1 MKNQLNQKIYVGLTS
16 FLLLVSFLLH
26 GQNQPS
32 LQYLIDSLRV
42 AGNYPGISVAIITD
56 KYSDEF
62 VSGYNSVE
70 NQTALKSS
78 DMFLTGKT
86 YVAAIAMQLIE
97 KNQLNLDSK
106 VSDYLGT
113 NTWYSKLPNAEDI
126 TVRMLMNH
134 TSGVMRYEFK
144 ESFTSDLT
152 ANPDKVWKPE
162 ELISYVLNEQPAF
175 KAGEGWE
182 YSDTNYILLG
192 MIIEKITGQS
202 YYSLLEKNILKPF
215 KLKNTM
221 PSTHRKLKGLS
232 QGYAGKENAF
242 GKVERML
249 NEKGELIISPQFEW
263 TGGGIYST
271 ASDLARWGKIL
282 YEGNAFDS
290 TLLAGMV
297 KGVPAKLG
305 KDVKYGLGVIV
316 RTTPLGITYGHS
328 GFFPGYLAELVYFPN
343 HKLSLAILANSSD
356 IKSLKF
362 GLNRMANVLA
372 KAIINNKQ

>member
-78 DMFLTGKT
+78 DMFLTGSVGKT

-162 ELISYVLNEQPAF
+162 ELISF
-175 KAGEGWE
+175 
-182 YSDTNYILLG
+182 
-192 MIIEKITGQS
+192 
-202 YYSLLEKNILKPF
+202 LE
-215 KLKNTM
+215 
-221 PSTHRKLKGLS
+221 
-232 QGYAGKENAF
+232 
-242 GKVERML
+242 
-249 NEKGELIISPQFEW
+249 
-263 TGGGIYST
+263 
-271 ASDLARWGKIL
+271 
-282 YEGNAFDS
+282 
-290 TLLAGMV
+290 
-297 KGVPAKLG
+297 
-305 KDVKYGLGVIV
+305 
-316 RTTPLGITYGHS
+316 
-328 GFFPGYLAELVYFPN
+328 
-343 HKLSLAILANSSD
+343 
-356 IKSLKF
+356 
-362 GLNRMANVLA
+362 
-372 KAIINNKQ
+372 